1 MEQGLDP
8 QQRVLQAARQLFFAR
23 GFAKTQLRA
32 IASEANTSETGVLRF
47 YESKIV
53 LLRAV
58 CESCWTEVNE
68 HLEQVLAAASAA
80 DADPRNLLVTLMRT
94 VLEFAQAEQPM
105 MTFLQTHFASPE
117 AVGFMPPS
125 GGSGVVSASAGR
137 EFHAYMARIAGLCS
151 ATIEISPGLAKAGVN
166 VLALTHVVQSA
177 IYGIQAGWY
186 IADQER
192 APESDRVSID
202 EGCAVLRCL
211 LYQDAAS

>member
-1 MEQGLDP
+1 MEQTLDP

-58 CESCWTEVNE
+58 CESCWAEVNGQ
-68 HLEQVLAAASAA
+68 LEEALAAASLV
-80 DADPRNLLVTLMRT
+80 DPDPRNLLEALMRT
-94 VLEFAQAEQPM
+94 VLEFAQTEQPM

-117 AVGFMPPS
+117 AISFMPPT
-125 GGSGVVSASAGR
+125 GGAGVTYASAGR
-137 EFHAYMARIAGLCS
+137 EFHAYMARIASLC
-151 ATIEISPGLAKAGVN
+151 AAALEISPGLARKGVT
-166 VLALTHVVQSA
+166 VLALTHVVQSV

-186 IADQER
+186 IADQEQ
-192 APESDRVSID
+192 APAADKPSVEQ
-202 EGCAVLRCL
+202 GCAVLRCL
-211 LYQDAAS
+211 LCQDAAS